1 MLNEYY
7 KLPLRSGDL
16 FRGKEMPK
24 CSLAESVA
32 QMIHLIATTGF
43 GECKYN
49 PSFGCEIWELDFENV
64 INSQLYREKLRK
76 SIQNTIETH
85 EPRIVNTKVDIQME
99 QIDYMM
105 FNRKIKSRVR
115 IKITGML
122 AKTNEPFTYTDQ
134 FFIGPLS
141 YY

>member
-1 MLNEYY
+1 MLKEYY
-7 KLPLRSGDL
+7 KLPLKSGDL
-16 FRGKEMPK
+16 CRGKEIPK
-24 CSLAESVA
+24 CSLSDSVA
-32 QMIHLIATTGF
+32 QIIHLIATTGF

-49 PSFGCEIWELDFENV
+49 QSFGCEIWELDFENI

-76 SIQNTIETH
+76 SIQRTIETH
-85 EPRIVNTKVDIQME
+85 EPRISSAKVDIQME

-105 FNRKIKSRVR
+105 FNRKIKSRIRV
-115 IKITGML
+115 KIIGML
-122 AKTNEPFTYTDQ
+122 AKTNEPFNYTDQ